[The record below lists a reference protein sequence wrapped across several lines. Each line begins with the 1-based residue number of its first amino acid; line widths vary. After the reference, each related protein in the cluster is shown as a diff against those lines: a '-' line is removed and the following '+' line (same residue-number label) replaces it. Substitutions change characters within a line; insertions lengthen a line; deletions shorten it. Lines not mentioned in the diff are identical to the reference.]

1 MAILWQTVTFHILLV
16 VLKNT
21 FLGKCSMATALQQP
35 FVNMCAAAIAAEY
48 MLAAAHPR
56 RAKMHSRLM
65 QLGSNQARPYLL

>member
-1 MAILWQTVTFHILLV
+1 
-16 VLKNT
+16 
-21 FLGKCSMATALQQP
+21 MATALQQP